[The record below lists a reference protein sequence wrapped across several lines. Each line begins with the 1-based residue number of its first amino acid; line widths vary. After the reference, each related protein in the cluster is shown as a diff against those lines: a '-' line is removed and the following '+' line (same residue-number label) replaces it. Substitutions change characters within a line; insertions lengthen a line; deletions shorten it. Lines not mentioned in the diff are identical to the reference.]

1 MSKIKIAPSILSA
14 DLLHLEEQIRAV
26 EQNGAGYIH
35 VDIMDGHF
43 VPNITFGPVIVSTL
57 KRLTV
62 LPLDVHLMILNVDQY
77 IPAFARAGADIITIH
92 QEAGPHLHRSLQLIR
107 DEGRLAGVSINP
119 ATSLMVLEPV
129 FSEVD
134 LILLMS
140 VNPGFGG
147 QTYIPAVTQ
156 KLRQL
161 SKLKKKGKHKF
172 MIEVDGGI
180 NDDTVDEAVSAGA
193 EILVAGNAIFG
204 QKDPGLACRDMKARA
219 EKTAGEA

>member
-1 MSKIKIAPSILSA
+1 MSRVKIAPSILSA

-57 KRLTV
+57 KRLTT
-62 LPLDVHLMILNVDQY
+62 LPLDVHLMITNVDQY
-77 IPAFARAGADIITIH
+77 IPAFARAGADIITVH

-107 DEGRLAGVSINP
+107 DEGGLAGVSINP

-129 FSEVD
+129 FGQVD

-161 SKLKKKGKHKF
+161 SELKKQGKHKF

-204 QKDPGLACRDMKARA
+204 RKDPGAACRDMKARA

>member
-1 MSKIKIAPSILSA
+1 
-14 DLLHLEEQIRAV
+14 V
-26 EQNGAGYIH
+26 
-35 VDIMDGHF
+35 
-43 VPNITFGPVIVSTL
+43 FG
-57 KRLTV
+57 
-62 LPLDVHLMILNVDQY
+62 Q
-77 IPAFARAGADIITIH
+77 
-92 QEAGPHLHRSLQLIR
+92 
-107 DEGRLAGVSINP
+107 
-119 ATSLMVLEPV
+119 
-129 FSEVD
+129 VD

-161 SKLKKKGKHKF
+161 SELKKQGKHKF

-204 QKDPGLACRDMKARA
+204 RKDPGAACRDMKARA